1 MASAEMEYFSDV
13 EWQLT
18 ACLRI
23 IMYEKG
29 SCSKIE
35 ELSVTLTAN
44 SIAKGDHATFS
55 RLLSAFC
62 ILKRKKF
69 TQAMNKIS
77 IIF

>member
-29 SCSKIE
+29 SCSKTE
-35 ELSVTLTAN
+35 
-44 SIAKGDHATFS
+44 KF
-55 RLLSAFC
+55 
-62 ILKRKKF
+62 KRDVNGK
-69 TQAMNKIS
+69 
-77 IIF
+77 